1 MRVFIT
7 GAANGIGKATTEKLV
22 ENGHKVIAYDKDES
36 SLENL
41 PNQVQTYEGDVE
53 DQERLQEVVKK
64 EIFEVLINCAGVQK
78 QGAVEDMSVEG
89 FEEHIDT
96 NYLGTVKATKAALPM
111 IRERDGRIIN
121 ISSVAGKLTAPF
133 LGGYSA
139 SKHAVEGFTD
149 TLRMEMKDADVEV
162 VLVEPGPIETGFN
175 EKGRE
180 NLRKYLSETKYAE
193 DYKKKLE
200 TDYSGSNVS
209 KPAQKIL
216 GAVEAKRPKSRYSTP
231 LKYTILLKLKF
242 LIPTFIQDYV
252 AGRR

>member
-1 MRVFIT
+1 VRVFIT
-7 GAANGIGKATTEKLV
+7 GAANGIGEATTEKLV

-64 EIFEVLINCAGVQK
+64 EIFGVLINCAGVQK

-149 TLRMEMKDADVEV
+149 TLRMEMKDTDVEV

>member
-1 MRVFIT
+1 VRVFIT
-7 GAANGIGKATTEKLV
+7 GAANGIGEATTEKLV

-64 EIFEVLINCAGVQK
+64 EIFGVLINCAGVQK

-89 FEEHIDT
+89 FEEHI
-96 NYLGTVKATKAALPM
+96 GTVKATKAALPM

-149 TLRMEMKDADVEV
+149 TLRMEMKDTDVEV

>member
-1 MRVFIT
+1 VRVFIT

-22 ENGHKVIAYDKDES
+22 ENDHKVIAYDKDES

-53 DQERLQEVVKK
+53 DQERLQEVMRK
-64 EIFEVLINCAGVQK
+64 EIFGVLINCAGVQK
-78 QGAVEDMSVEG
+78 QGAVEDMAVED

-149 TLRMEMKDADVEV
+149 TLRMEMKDTDVEV
-162 VLVEPGPIETGFN
+162 VLVEPGPIKTGFN

-180 NLRKYLSETKYAE
+180 NLKEYLPETKYSKK
-193 DYKKKLE
+193 YKKKLE
-200 TDYSGSNVS
+200 KDYSGSKVS

-216 GAVEAKRPKSRYSTP
+216 KAVEAKRPRARYSTP

-242 LIPTFIQDYV
+242 LIPTSIQDYV
-252 AGRR
+252 AGNR